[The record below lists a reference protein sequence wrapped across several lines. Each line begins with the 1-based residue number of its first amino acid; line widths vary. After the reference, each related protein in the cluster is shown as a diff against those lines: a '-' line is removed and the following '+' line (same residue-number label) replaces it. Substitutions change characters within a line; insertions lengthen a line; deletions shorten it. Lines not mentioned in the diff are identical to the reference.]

1 VLASRGRTAPPGLAV
16 LAGPV
21 LMQADKAQ
29 LLAVSEETADAPLPL
44 AQRRPAL
51 SPRSMRNRLPTA
63 IPG

>member
-1 VLASRGRTAPPGLAV
+1 
-16 LAGPV
+16 
-21 LMQADKAQ
+21 MQADKAQ

-63 IPG
+63 IPGQLP